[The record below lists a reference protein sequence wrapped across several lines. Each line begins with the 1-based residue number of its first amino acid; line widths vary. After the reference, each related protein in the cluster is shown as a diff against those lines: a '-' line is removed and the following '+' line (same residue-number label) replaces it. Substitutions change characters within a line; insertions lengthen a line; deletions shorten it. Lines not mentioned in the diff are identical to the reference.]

1 MATHTNLQSL
11 FSDIADAIREKKGA
25 AGTIVA
31 DVFPDKI
38 RSIPSSVLVSL
49 DVAPGGVEGTLSYVA
64 SDGALKSIQTSD
76 GASFKCPKY
85 SVLLF
90 NTVSTSAPLVTGG
103 ITLVNSVQ
111 DATRQYYYTYYLND
125 SGTFT
130 P

>member
-1 MATHTNLQSL
+1 MATHSTLQSL
-11 FSDIADAIREKKGA
+11 FSDIADAIRAKDATSEK
-25 AGTIVA
+25 IVA

-38 RSIPSSVLVSL
+38 RSIPSSDLVSL
-49 DVAPGGVEGTLSYVA
+49 DVAPGGVEGALSYVT
-64 SDGALKSIQTSD
+64 SSGTLKTIQTS
-76 GASFKCPKY
+76 GNESFKCPRY
-85 SVLLF
+85 SVLFF

-111 DATRQYYYTYYLND
+111 DATRQYYYTYYLKD

>member
-38 RSIPSSVLVSL
+38 RSIPSSDLVSL

-64 SDGALKSIQTSD
+64 SDGALKSIQTSG

-111 DATRQYYYTYYLND
+111 DATRQYYYTYYLKD

>member
-1 MATHTNLQSL
+1 MATHSTLQSL
-11 FSDIADAIREKKGA
+11 FSDIAAAIREKSATSEK
-25 AGTIVA
+25 IVA
-31 DVFPDKI
+31 DVFPDMI
-38 RSIPSSVLVSL
+38 RSIPSSDLVSL

-64 SDGALKSIQTSD
+64 SDGALKSIQTS
-76 GASFKCPKY
+76 GSASFKCPKY

-111 DATRQYYYTYYLND
+111 DATRQYYYTYYLKD

>member
-38 RSIPSSVLVSL
+38 RSIPSSDLVSL
-49 DVAPGGVEGTLSYVA
+49 DVAPSGVEGTLSYVA
-64 SDGALKSIQTSD
+64 SDGTLKTVQTSGSD
-76 GASFKCPKY
+76 SFKCPRY
-85 SVLLF
+85 SALFF
-90 NTVSTSAPLVTGG
+90 NTVSTSPPVITGG

-111 DATRQYYYTYYLND
+111 DATRQYYYTYYLKD

>member
-1 MATHTNLQSL
+1 MATHSTLQSL
-11 FSDIADAIREKKGA
+11 FSDIADAIRSKDATSEK
-25 AGTIVA
+25 IVA

-38 RSIPSSVLVSL
+38 RSIPSSDLVSL

-64 SDGALKSIQTSD
+64 SDGTLKTTQTSEI
-76 GASFKCPKY
+76 ASFKCPRY
-85 SVLLF
+85 SVLFF
-90 NTVSTSAPLVTGG
+90 NTVSTSPPVITGG

-111 DATRQYYYTYYLND
+111 NATRQYYYTYYLKD

>member
-1 MATHTNLQSL
+1 MATHSTLQSL
-11 FSDIADAIREKKGA
+11 FSDIADAIRAKDATSEK
-25 AGTIVA
+25 IVA

-38 RSIPSSVLVSL
+38 RSIPSSDLVSL
-49 DVAPGGVEGTLSYVA
+49 DVAPGGVEGTLSYVT
-64 SDGALKSIQTSD
+64 SSGTLKTIQTS
-76 GASFKCPKY
+76 GSASFKCPKY

-111 DATRQYYYTYYLND
+111 DATRQYYYTYYLKD